1 MFSVKNILKKIRP
14 PKKKARVWLLEQE
27 KLAYI
32 RIRKVA
38 SSSINLCLMQH
49 LAKTHQLPDPTN
61 DRPLRKKIEADHSS
75 HIEHSEIRQRLKDDY
90 FIFAFVR
97 NPLTRVY
104 SCYRNKVKNPKRA
117 DKQDILCNSE
127 FYYDMDF
134 ADFVD
139 AIVNIPD
146 DILDRHLR
154 PQSWFLC
161 DEQGLLPDFIGKLE
175 NFNADWDIV
184 SDKYGLPKP
193 IHWNKTGSSKS
204 ITDVCPQASLEKL
217 IDRYA
222 DDIRL
227 FGYQDAVDDML
238 TKY

>member
-1 MFSVKNILKKIRP
+1 MLSYKDILRKVRP

-61 DRPLRKKIEADHSS
+61 DRPLRKKIEAEYSS
-75 HIEHSEIRQRLKDDY
+75 HIPHTEIRQRLKGNY

-97 NPLTRVY
+97 NPLSRVY
-104 SCYRNKVKNPKRA
+104 SCYRNKVINPKRA
-117 DKQDILCNSE
+117 GKKDILCNRE

-139 AIVNIPD
+139 AIDNIPD

-154 PQSWFLC
+154 PQSWFLG

-175 NFNADWDIV
+175 NFNADWDII
-184 SDKYGLPKP
+184 SDRYHLPKP

-204 ITDVCPQASLEKL
+204 ITDVCTRESMEKL
-217 IDRYA
+217 VRRYA

-227 FGYQDAVDDML
+227 FDYRPAVERML
-238 TKY
+238 DTY